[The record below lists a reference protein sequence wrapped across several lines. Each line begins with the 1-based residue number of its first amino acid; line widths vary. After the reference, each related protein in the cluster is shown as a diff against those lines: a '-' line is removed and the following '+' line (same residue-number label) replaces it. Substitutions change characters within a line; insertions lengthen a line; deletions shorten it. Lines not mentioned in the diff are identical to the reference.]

1 MDRKE
6 SLGEVILLARRRAD
20 LTQEELAKRV
30 GVSAPDVSRWERNR
44 RRPRLA
50 QLASVASITGDDS
63 VLDLRGIADLGNPS
77 SGWMW
82 ETAGQ
87 AAGY

>member
-6 SLGEVILLARRRAD
+6 SLGDVLLLARRRAD
-20 LTQEELAKRV
+20 LTQKQLADDL

-44 RRPRLA
+44 RLPRLSH
-50 QLASVASITGDDS
+50 LIRVAEITGDDA
-63 VLDLRGIADLGNPS
+63 VLDLRGLRDLGEHGSTWIP
-77 SGWMW
+77 

-87 AAGY
+87 AA